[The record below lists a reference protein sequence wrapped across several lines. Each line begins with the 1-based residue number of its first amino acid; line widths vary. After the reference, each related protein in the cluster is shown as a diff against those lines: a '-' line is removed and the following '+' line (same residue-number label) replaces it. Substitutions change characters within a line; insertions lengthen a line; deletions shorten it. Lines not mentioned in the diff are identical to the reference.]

1 LIRTVRARL
10 AWLALAAVI
19 ATACWRSPSLEPPLA
34 VERLE
39 RFTCC
44 NLHYTTEAISDAN
57 YWTGTKLPAGT
68 PVRIERV
75 TNDSVTF
82 STGEVTLTL
91 TQEYGTNEESFR
103 QYLDKVL
110 VAADP
115 RPRIAG
121 YPLPVRRAIDNA
133 KVERG
138 MTREQVLLSLGYPP
152 THRTAS
158 VQDREWTYW
167 WNRSLKFKVVFDD
180 AGKVADVIGRPAPTA
195 EVAILNADRPPPPP
209 GSGQGPKKHKSQ

>member
-1 LIRTVRARL
+1 LIRAVRARL
-10 AWLALAAVI
+10 AWLALAAAVV
-19 ATACWRSPSLEPPLA
+19 AGCRHSPSPEPLRPLE
-34 VERLE
+34 RRE

-44 NLHYTTEAISDAN
+44 NFHYSSEAINDAN

-68 PVRIERV
+68 PVRIEHL

-91 TQEYGTNEESFR
+91 THKYGTKGESFQ

-110 VAADP
+110 VTADP

-121 YPLPVRRAIDNA
+121 YPRAVRRAIDNA

-138 MTREQVLLSLGYPP
+138 MTRDQVLLSLGYPP
-152 THRTAS
+152 MDRTAS

-167 WNRSLKFKVVFDD
+167 WNRSFPYKVVFDD
-180 AGKVADVIGRPAPTA
+180 AGKVADVTGRPAPTA
-195 EVAILNADRPPPPP
+195 EVPIANADRPPPAKA
-209 GSGQGPKKHKSQ
+209 SKKHKGQ

>member
-1 LIRTVRARL
+1 MRARL
-10 AWLALAAVI
+10 AGLAFAAVVVVG
-19 ATACWRSPSLEPPLA
+19 CRHSPSPGVPRPI
-34 VERLE
+34 ERPE

-44 NLHYTTEAISDAN
+44 NLHYGSEAISDAN

-68 PVRIERV
+68 PVRIERL
-75 TNDSVTF
+75 TKDSVTF

-91 TQEYGTNEESFR
+91 EHEYGTKEESFQ

-110 VAADP
+110 VADDP
-115 RPRIAG
+115 RPRIAS
-121 YPLPVRRAIDNA
+121 YVRAVRRAIANA

-152 THRTAS
+152 MDRTAS
-158 VQDREWTYW
+158 VEDREWTYW
-167 WNRSLKFKVVFDD
+167 WNRSFHYKVVFDN

-195 EVAILNADRPPPPP
+195 EVPIANADRPPPPP
-209 GSGQGPKKHKSQ
+209 DSAKKHKKK